1 MQGNVRLESSASRG
15 RYSTLPVRPA
25 LRATRRHAWAETVLP
40 ESPASRNWGDK
51 ALPRRRH
58 KEERLRSK
66 GGMKSTS
73 EGRRPPA
80 AISGPRVSPVPFSD
94 IRDPLVP
101 GLRVLWRKTTGRE
114 HSACCFANPRF
125 LQCRLFEDCGAGL
138 RKSNVLSGYLNQP
151 SSKSSPW
158 TGRASL
164 GPDLISSA
172 GTPIRGSRSPAR
184 AHMR

>member
-1 MQGNVRLESSASRG
+1 MGEMSGSAPVSPASDPAGAPGTSRVRTQLRLPDSSRMQGNVRLESSASRG

-80 AISGPRVSPVPFSD
+80 AISGPRVSPDPFSD
-94 IRDPLVP
+94 I
-101 GLRVLWRKTTGRE
+101 
-114 HSACCFANPRF
+114 
-125 LQCRLFEDCGAGL
+125 
-138 RKSNVLSGYLNQP
+138 
-151 SSKSSPW
+151 
-158 TGRASL
+158 
-164 GPDLISSA
+164 
-172 GTPIRGSRSPAR
+172 
-184 AHMR
+184 